1 MILFGYFLL
10 AVVVF
15 AFFRYPKWGVL
26 AAIFLRP
33 TIDMFWW
40 AKSEGYVSP
49 LYIAGIAIPMLA
61 IFAVQKIQYRKL
73 YVGTDYL
80 VLAYIAVFAA
90 LTALKLINA
99 PQFAMNSIDSI
110 ARILSVTLFYF
121 VGRIYFQTSRDVML
135 LAAAVLGSV
144 VFPFVLTL
152 GQGALGINLTHFS
165 DVYAAAGPG
174 ASTNAVSG
182 YFMHGRH
189 DLVRI
194 SGVYEGVY
202 ELAFMGAISAML
214 VYALAV
220 STDFKLKIWHMA
232 VFPAGIFLLY
242 STYSRSAWVTIVA
255 TFILFFV
262 IRREYGKILGALGLC
277 LVLYALVENVQYR
290 FEDELGF
297 VTGTTDFNRFGYSR
311 GWLWTKVFENY
322 NSQGLIE
329 RLIGNYGLG
338 NAENQFLGT
347 LIWFGY
353 IGLATLLVFL
363 TTLSI
368 RLYDWMRLIRNK
380 RLAESNIQVMM
391 GCFAISSYW
400 LAGQGS
406 HFITQI
412 STQWIIWTWV
422 GMIATSAARIRADRK
437 AFTSE
442 SFARHAV

>member
-182 YFMHGRH
+182 
-189 DLVRI
+189 
-194 SGVYEGVY
+194 
-202 ELAFMGAISAML
+202 
-214 VYALAV
+214 
-220 STDFKLKIWHMA
+220 
-232 VFPAGIFLLY
+232 
-242 STYSRSAWVTIVA
+242 
-255 TFILFFV
+255 
-262 IRREYGKILGALGLC
+262 
-277 LVLYALVENVQYR
+277 
-290 FEDELGF
+290 
-297 VTGTTDFNRFGYSR
+297 
-311 GWLWTKVFENY
+311 
-322 NSQGLIE
+322 
-329 RLIGNYGLG
+329 
-338 NAENQFLGT
+338 
-347 LIWFGY
+347 
-353 IGLATLLVFL
+353 
-363 TTLSI
+363 
-368 RLYDWMRLIRNK
+368 
-380 RLAESNIQVMM
+380 
-391 GCFAISSYW
+391 
-400 LAGQGS
+400 
-406 HFITQI
+406 
-412 STQWIIWTWV
+412 
-422 GMIATSAARIRADRK
+422 
-437 AFTSE
+437 
-442 SFARHAV
+442 